1 MEAPGVESGRF
12 LTHTSQWLQL
22 LSILETARTER
33 FRTALRELMVIIA
46 ISRVKRDSE
55 CHTFAVSEMRAS
67 PAAWRVPGG
76 ASGAGAAGAQN
87 HTPPGPATRSRAV
100 VRAKARLNFST
111 MTIHPIV
118 ITGEPVLRRKA
129 ARVETFDE
137 DLRTLVDDMRETL
150 TASHGVGLAAPQIG
164 VDKQIFVYDADDDV
178 AGVRRSGVFINPVL
192 VASRVPDGKPD
203 PDEDSEGCLSVPGL
217 DFPLLRASKVT
228 VNGVDERGEVVTLTV
243 EGWFA
248 RIMQHEFDHLQGR
261 LYVDRL
267 EGKWAKRWKRA
278 RAELGFDAPGQSWLP
293 GTDPDPFG
301 H

>member
-1 MEAPGVESGRF
+1 
-12 LTHTSQWLQL
+12 
-22 LSILETARTER
+22 
-33 FRTALRELMVIIA
+33 
-46 ISRVKRDSE
+46 
-55 CHTFAVSEMRAS
+55 
-67 PAAWRVPGG
+67 
-76 ASGAGAAGAQN
+76 
-87 HTPPGPATRSRAV
+87 
-100 VRAKARLNFST
+100 

-118 ITGEPVLRRKA
+118 ITGEPVLHRKA

-137 DLRTLVDDMRETL
+137 DLRTLVEDMRETL

-248 RIMQHEFDHLQGR
+248 RIMQHEFDHLQGT

-278 RAELGFDAPGQSWLP
+278 RAELGFAAPGQSWLP